1 MKKFL
6 FSLATILCFCCF
18 NVMNAQECA
27 DTDNGAVDAYGD
39 GCDGYTSF
47 PSWCNG
53 YDDDDFISS
62 EMCCACG
69 GGETSALPV
78 STCEDDSACNFGA
91 EGDCQYLDCNGDCG
105 GAAIIDGCGVC
116 AGDGSTCLIECL
128 DTDNGATDSYGD
140 GCAGYTS
147 FPSWW

>member
-18 NVMNAQECA
+18 NVMNAQECADTDNGAVDAYGDGCDGYTSFPSWCNGYDDDDFVSAEMCCACGGGETTEPEATTCA

-78 STCEDDSACNFGA
+78 STCEDDS
-91 EGDCQYLDCNGDCG
+91 
-105 GAAIIDGCGVC
+105 
-116 AGDGSTCLIECL
+116 
-128 DTDNGATDSYGD
+128 
-140 GCAGYTS
+140 
-147 FPSWW
+147 